1 MNPKKLKRSG
11 RKRKVFLTIALG
23 VSLVFGKPRLSSSRS
38 SSSNFGNQT
47 VGRERVVEI
56 PRGGFKPD
64 PNQGQFKKAI
74 VYRIKKSPVLVRE
87 AEIMGK
93 NQKTQIE
100 ANHLINQ
107 LSLGNRNT
115 GIGSK
120 SLKGCRNVSYLRGDK
135 GARIFYRETKE
146 GIEILGKAN
155 KKNEQ
160 KVIDILK
167 TMYS

>member
-1 MNPKKLKRSG
+1 MRAQNDVGVGNANDKKSPPSQPDHQCGAK
-11 RKRKVFLTIALG
+11 
-23 VSLVFGKPRLSSSRS
+23 
-38 SSSNFGNQT
+38 
-47 VGRERVVEI
+47 VEI
-56 PRGGFKPD
+56 
-64 PNQGQFKKAI
+64 I
-74 VYRIKKSPVLVRE
+74 SRIKKSPALVRE

-107 LSLGNRNT
+107 LSLGNRNPGT
-115 GIGSK
+115 GSK
-120 SLKGCRNVSYLRGDK
+120 SLKGCKNVSYLRGDK

-160 KVIDILK
+160 KVIDILR
-167 TMYS
+167 TIYN